1 MNKKIGAMTAKV
13 ISDAAKQ
20 ALNAGKGLRAIGASL
35 SIAVGNSYTILGVDY
50 RENLFP
56 PRDMS
61 DEEFRALP
69 EEEQKKVG
77 RLTGWFEFSTNNGG
91 LSFSAVLGTSEM
103 YTKEFWTPA
112 EGQTDEQAGISKAED
127 FDLAKVF
134 HPSARTPEAFIANDC
149 DGLIGKTIRVVG
161 VKEYQ
166 RGNFDAKARA
176 FVVA

>member
-1 MNKKIGAMTAKV
+1 
-13 ISDAAKQ
+13 
-20 ALNAGKGLRAIGASL
+20 
-35 SIAVGNSYTILGVDY
+35 
-50 RENLFP
+50 
-56 PRDMS
+56 MS

-69 EEEQKKVG
+69 EEEQRDKG
-77 RLTGWFEFSTNNGG
+77 RERGWFEFMTNNGG

-103 YTKEFWTPA
+103 YDEAFWTAA
-112 EGQTDEQAGISKAED
+112 EGQTDEQAGISKTED
-127 FDLAKVF
+127 FDLTKVF
-134 HPSARTPEAFIANDC
+134 KPSARTPEAFIANDC

>member
-13 ISDAAKQ
+13 ISDAAKN

-35 SIAVGNSYTILGVDY
+35 SIAVNNFYTILGVDY
-50 RENLFP
+50 RESLFP
-56 PRDMS
+56 PRDMN
-61 DEEFRALP
+61 DEEFQALP
-69 EEEQKKVG
+69 EEEQKRVG
-77 RLTGWFEFSTNNGG
+77 RVNGWFEFTTNNGG

-103 YTKEFWTPA
+103 YDEAFWTAA
-112 EGQTDEQAGISKAED
+112 EGQTDEQAGISKTED
-127 FDLAKVF
+127 FDLSKVF
-134 HPSARTPEAFIANDC
+134 RPSARTPEAFIANDC

-176 FVVA
+176 FVIA

>member
-1 MNKKIGAMTAKV
+1 MNKKIGQATSRV
-13 ISDAAKQ
+13 ITDAAKN

-56 PRDMS
+56 PRDMN

-77 RLTGWFEFSTNNGG
+77 RLTGWFEFLTNNGG

-103 YTKEFWTPA
+103 YEAAFWTPA
-112 EGQTDEQAGISKAED
+112 EGKTDEQA
-127 FDLAKVF
+127 
-134 HPSARTPEAFIANDC
+134 
-149 DGLIGKTIRVVG
+149 
-161 VKEYQ
+161 
-166 RGNFDAKARA
+166 
-176 FVVA
+176 

>member
-1 MNKKIGAMTAKV
+1 MNKKIGQATSRV
-13 ISDAAKQ
+13 ITDAAKK
-20 ALNAGKGLRAIGASL
+20 ALNEGLGLRAIGASL
-35 SIAVGNSYTILGVDY
+35 SIAVGNSYTIIGVDY
-50 RENLFP
+50 RKTLFP

-77 RLTGWFEFSTNNGG
+77 RMTGWFEFQTNNGG

-103 YTKEFWTPA
+103 YNEEFWTPA
-112 EGQTDEQAGISKAED
+112 EGKTDAEAGIVKTED
-127 FDLAKVF
+127 FDLKKVF
-134 HPSARTPEAFIANDC
+134 RPSARTPEAFIANDC

-161 VKEYQ
+161 IKEFQ

>member
-13 ISDAAKQ
+13 ISDAAKN
-20 ALNAGKGLRAIGASL
+20 ALNEGLGNRAIGASL
-35 SIAVGNSYTILGVDY
+35 SVAVGNLYTILGVDY
-50 RENLFP
+50 RKTLFP

-69 EEEQKKVG
+69 EEEQTKVG
-77 RLTGWFEFSTNNGG
+77 RVRGWFEFVTNNGG

-103 YTKEFWTPA
+103 YTEEFWTPA

-127 FDLAKVF
+127 FDLTKVF